1 MTFDYKEY
9 SISQLRN
16 WVSDAL
22 SAGDVDAQEI
32 YDVIR
37 DEVSQHIDALQK
49 QLDNGKKLQNL
60 LLGHREFSFDDI
72 IKRSFDDYDSDD
84 LSMFYEGTDVINDPP
99 NTWIRTVEVDGLSG
113 ECFITLPDELIEL
126 KGWKENDQ
134 LEWID
139 IGDGQYELRKINE
152 D

>member
-22 SAGDVDAQEI
+22 STGDVDAQEI

-37 DEVSQHIDALQK
+37 DEVNEHVNSLQK
-49 QLDNGKKLQNL
+49 QLDNGKRLQSL
-60 LLGHREFSFDDI
+60 LLGHRDF
-72 IKRSFDDYDSDD
+72 SFDDYDDED
-84 LSMFYEGTDVINDPP
+84 LSMFYEETDELK
-99 NTWIRTVEVDGLSG
+99 TWTRTVEVDGLSG
-113 ECFITLPDELIEL
+113 ECLITLPDELIEL
-126 KGWKENDQ
+126 KGWKEKDQ

-139 IGDGQYELRKINE
+139 IGDGQYELRKVNE

>member
-32 YDVIR
+32 YDVIK
-37 DEVSQHIDALQK
+37 DEVSEHVQALQK
-49 QLDNGKKLQNL
+49 QLDNSKRLQSL
-60 LLGHREFSFDDI
+60 LLGYRDVSNIFEEE
-72 IKRSFDDYDSDD
+72 DYTKP
-84 LSMFYEGTDVINDPP
+84 LFYEDNLTEDYQQSWV
-99 NTWIRTVEVDGLSG
+99 RTVEVDGLSG
-113 ECFITLPDELIEL
+113 ECFVTLPDELIEL

-139 IGDGQYELRKINE
+139 IGDGKYELRKVNE
-152 D
+152 G

>member
-37 DEVSQHIDALQK
+37 DEVNEHVDALQK
-49 QLDNGKKLQNL
+49 QLDNGKRLQNL
-60 LLGHREFSFDDI
+60 LLGYRDF
-72 IKRSFDDYDSDD
+72 SFDDYDDDD
-84 LSMFYEGTDVINDPP
+84 LSVFYERTDEVK
-99 NTWIRTVEVDGLSG
+99 TWIRTVEVDGLSG
-113 ECFITLPDELIEL
+113 ECYVTLPDELLEL
-126 KGWKENDQ
+126 KGWGENDQ
-134 LEWID
+134 IQWIVRE
-139 IGDGQYELRKINE
+139 DGSYELQKVNE
-152 D
+152 N

>member
-32 YDVIR
+32 YDVIK
-37 DEVSQHIDALQK
+37 DEVSEHVQALQK
-49 QLDNGKKLQNL
+49 QLDNSKRLQSL
-60 LLGHREFSFDDI
+60 LLGYRDVPNIFEEEE
-72 IKRSFDDYDSDD
+72 DYTKP
-84 LSMFYEGTDVINDPP
+84 LFYEDNLTEDYQQSWV
-99 NTWIRTVEVDGLSG
+99 RTVEVDGLSG
-113 ECFITLPDELIEL
+113 ECFVTLPDELIEL

-139 IGDGQYELRKINE
+139 IGDGKYELRKVNE
-152 D
+152 G

>member
-22 SAGDVDAQEI
+22 STGDVDAQEI

-37 DEVSQHIDALQK
+37 DEVNEHVNSLQK
-49 QLDNGKKLQNL
+49 QLDNGKRLQSL
-60 LLGHREFSFDDI
+60 LLGHRDF
-72 IKRSFDDYDSDD
+72 SFDDYDGDD
-84 LSMFYEGTDVINDPP
+84 LSMFHEGTDVINNPP

-113 ECFITLPDELIEL
+113 ECLVTLPDELIEL

-134 LEWID
+134 LQWID
-139 IGDGQYELRKINE
+139 IGDGQYELRKVNE

>member
-37 DEVSQHIDALQK
+37 DEVNEHVNSLQK
-49 QLDNGKKLQNL
+49 QLDNGKRLQNL
-60 LLGHREFSFDDI
+60 LLGYRDF
-72 IKRSFDDYDSDD
+72 SFDDYDDDD
-84 LSMFYEGTDVINDPP
+84 LSVFYERTDEVK
-99 NTWIRTVEVDGLSG
+99 TWIRTVEVDGLSG
-113 ECFITLPDELIEL
+113 ECFVTLPDELLEL
-126 KGWKENDQ
+126 KGWGENDQ
-134 LEWID
+134 IQWIVRE
-139 IGDGQYELRKINE
+139 DGSYELQKVNE
-152 D
+152 N

>member
-37 DEVSQHIDALQK
+37 DEVNEHVNSLQK
-49 QLDNGKKLQNL
+49 QLDNGKRLQNL
-60 LLGHREFSFDDI
+60 LLGYRDF
-72 IKRSFDDYDSDD
+72 SFDDYDDDD
-84 LSMFYEGTDVINDPP
+84 LSVFYERIDEVK
-99 NTWIRTVEVDGLSG
+99 TWIRTVEVDGLSG
-113 ECFITLPDELIEL
+113 ECYVTLPDELLEL
-126 KGWKENDQ
+126 KGWGENDQ
-134 LEWID
+134 IQWIVRE
-139 IGDGQYELRKINE
+139 DGSYELQKVNE
-152 D
+152 N

>member
-32 YDVIR
+32 YDVIK
-37 DEVSQHIDALQK
+37 DEVSEHVQALQK
-49 QLDNGKKLQNL
+49 QVDNSKRLQSL
-60 LLGHREFSFDDI
+60 LLGYRDVPNIFEEE
-72 IKRSFDDYDSDD
+72 DYTKP
-84 LSMFYEGTDVINDPP
+84 LFYEDNLTEDYQQSWV
-99 NTWIRTVEVDGLSG
+99 RTVEVDGLSG
-113 ECFITLPDELIEL
+113 ECFVTLPDELIEL

-139 IGDGQYELRKINE
+139 IGDGKYELRKVNE
-152 D
+152 G